1 MPPTR
6 GFGLSATGR
15 LLLLVSAFVL
25 VLGAI
30 ACSDQHPELE
40 SARNAYERGDYDLAI
55 QHYTNAIN
63 SGELS
68 DDVLG
73 TALYDRGGA
82 YLEKR
87 LYDEA
92 IRDYSEAIRLNP
104 DAAGAF
110 NDRGNAYAR
119 KGLYDEAIRD
129 YDEAIRLNPIHHFF
143 FNNRGNAY
151 RHKGLY
157 DEANRDYSEAIRLD
171 LDSAGYFNNRGR
183 RRTGS
188 DDSRSSL
195 AALPSAGPT
204 GSSSKLKPFS
214 SRPTRSACPTAPISV

>member
-25 VLGAI
+25 VLAAI

-40 SARNAYERGDYDLAI
+40 SARNAFERGDYDLAI

-73 TALYDRGGA
+73 TALYDRGVA
-82 YLEKR
+82 YWEKR

-104 DAAGAF
+104 D
-110 NDRGNAYAR
+110 
-119 KGLYDEAIRD
+119 
-129 YDEAIRLNPIHHFF
+129 
-143 FNNRGNAY
+143 
-151 RHKGLY
+151 
-157 DEANRDYSEAIRLD
+157 
-171 LDSAGYFNNRGR
+171 SASYFKNRGR

-214 SRPTRSACPTAPISV
+214 SLPTRSACPSAPISV